1 MRITREEYKKYMEVE
16 KQSGEY
22 DEFVP
27 NDALRFELPLH
38 TIEMIK
44 KNKYHLEIAFHTG
57 YGNPI
62 KAVEID
68 YW

>member
-1 MRITREEYKKYMEVE
+1 MRITKEEYKKYMEVE

-27 NDALRFELPLH
+27 NDALRFGLPLH

-44 KNKYHLEIAFHTG
+44 KNVFK
-57 YGNPI
+57 
-62 KAVEID
+62 
-68 YW
+68 

>member
-1 MRITREEYKKYMEVE
+1 MRITREEYKKYVEVE

-27 NDALRFELPLH
+27 NDALRFGLPLH

-44 KNKYHLEIAFHTG
+44 KNVFK
-57 YGNPI
+57 
-62 KAVEID
+62 
-68 YW
+68 